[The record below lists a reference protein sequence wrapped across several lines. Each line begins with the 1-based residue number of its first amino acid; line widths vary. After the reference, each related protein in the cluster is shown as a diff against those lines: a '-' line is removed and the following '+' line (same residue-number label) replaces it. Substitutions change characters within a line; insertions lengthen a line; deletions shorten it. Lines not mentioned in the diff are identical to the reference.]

1 MSDVQQAELLAE
13 GFSRPL
19 ESLAAGIARQLS
31 ERIRVGTLRPGMQL
45 PSEPKLAE
53 LFGVS
58 RNTLREAIRT
68 LIAQGILESRQ
79 GIGTFV
85 REERAA
91 AWPVE
96 TGIEELTS
104 TTEMILRA
112 GHRPGC
118 RDYRLEIVVAPA
130 SVATALSLAH
140 ETRVYH
146 LSRVR
151 LADDQPVMVCADY
164 LPADRASGADMR
176 RFEGVG
182 SLFSFLAERCGL
194 AVTVARTVITPVVP
208 TARVAEA
215 LSIAVDAPLLLLK
228 QTHFESD
235 NQPFLYSENYINP
248 SFIGFHVRRTPPPP
262 GRGASPQLPAS

>member
-13 GFSRPL
+13 GFSRPV
-19 ESLAAGIARQLS
+19 ETLAVGIARQLS
-31 ERIRVGTLRPGMQL
+31 ERVRVGTLRPGMRL

-53 LFGVS
+53 QFGVS

-68 LIAQGILESRQ
+68 LIAQGMLESRH

-85 REERAA
+85 REERA

-104 TTEMILRA
+104 TTEMIVRA
-112 GHRPGC
+112 RHRPGC
-118 RDYRLEIVVAPA
+118 RDYRLEVVAAPA
-130 SVATALSLAH
+130 RVATALSLAH
-140 ETRVYH
+140 GTGVYH

-151 LADDQPVMVCADY
+151 LADDQPVMVCDDY
-164 LPADRASGADMR
+164 LPADRVSGAVMR
-176 RFEGVG
+176 RFEGMG

-194 AVTVARTVITPVVP
+194 AVTVARTVITPVIP
-208 TARVAEA
+208 TAQVAEA
-215 LSIAVDAPLLLLK
+215 LSTAVEDPLLLLK

-248 SFIGFHVRRTPPPP
+248 SFIGFHVRRTPPSP
-262 GRGASPQLPAS
+262 GQGASASA